1 MVERTRLESVRT
13 AMYHGFESHSLRQS
27 LHFLSL
33 NDIFISMLDVLGI
46 IYFTLS
52 NLYLLGT
59 FPIHIFE
66 FLDLRTG
73 YAVSDYALI
82 FGTGTYFNISAIVTG
97 LLCGLDA
104 ITNPKYK
111 RVKKIYYNLHAI
123 SAFSLIGI
131 GIYPLT
137 GNDIDFNRVLHWIF
151 AIIFIVVY
159 PFTRLLILRKF
170 SKKYFKRLL
179 TSFLILNLSAL
190 IVSIYTSLS
199 YVAYPEYLMWLAL
212 LSTIVLSQ
220 LVISKRKR
228 KVYHPEVE

>member
-1 MVERTRLESVRT
+1 
-13 AMYHGFESHSLRQS
+13 
-27 LHFLSL
+27 
-33 NDIFISMLDVLGI
+33 MLDVLGI

-228 KVYHPEVE
+228 KVYYPEVE

>member
-1 MVERTRLESVRT
+1 
-13 AMYHGFESHSLRQS
+13 
-27 LHFLSL
+27 
-33 NDIFISMLDVLGI
+33 MLDVLGI

-190 IVSIYTSLS
+190 IVSIYTYLS
-199 YVAYPEYLMWLAL
+199 YVAYNEYLM
-212 LSTIVLSQ
+212 
-220 LVISKRKR
+220 
-228 KVYHPEVE
+228 

>member
-1 MVERTRLESVRT
+1 
-13 AMYHGFESHSLRQS
+13 
-27 LHFLSL
+27 
-33 NDIFISMLDVLGI
+33 MLDVLGI